1 MPGVSLEGS
10 GPGRTRIPSGSW
22 VLQGAKQEQGSNMCV
37 VVAIDVL
44 TLTHVYNAVRGH
56 RTGSNNSGRGRLPQE
71 ENKQK
76 QKIKHTITET
86 NRIPQDKK
94 IKGMCLVDE

>member
-22 VLQGAKQEQGSNMCV
+22 VLQGAKQEQGSNMCI

-56 RTGSNNSGRGRLPQE
+56 RTGSNNSGRR
-71 ENKQK
+71 
-76 QKIKHTITET
+76 
-86 NRIPQDKK
+86 R
-94 IKGMCLVDE
+94 